1 MGRITPS
8 FRQLYLGQI
17 EHLRSRSGFQNT
29 LIDLENSRA
38 LDSLIKEAWSPEG
51 AAMAQANIP
60 AVLDVMNLMASVHNK
75 SASDALRK
83 RVEEL
88 EKRLQ
93 DLDPEGAE
101 KIRPDLPVPPSI
113 CYGPIRRRRAQ
124 RRLRFETTLTRV
136 SSGTSEIFGRSS
148 RLCQGPCLGS
158 H

>member
-1 MGRITPS
+1 LLLLAALGCVASATGCT
-8 FRQLYLGQI
+8 YLGD
-17 EHLRSRSGFQNT
+17 RGS
-29 LIDLENSRA
+29 DA
-38 LDSLIKEAWSPEG
+38 LDIFDVGILVSDHWRPEG